1 MDTLFSHVSIVT
13 MDDRMSVWTDSF
25 LGVTDGK
32 ISYLGKKAPEEQP
45 QTIIDGSG
53 MVLMPGLINC
63 HTHLPM
69 TILRGYADDL
79 KLQEWLNDYIFPR
92 EAHLDD
98 RAVKAA
104 AQLAIAECLRFGVTS
119 VSDMYDHCD
128 AICEAVAESGIKA
141 NISRGMT
148 MFLGDEFDFEKFP
161 ACQELVALRDKWQGY
176 DNGRIKIEASVHAE
190 YTSTYQLWDA
200 LAEFAIN
207 EKLGMQVHL
216 SETKREHDECVEK
229 YGLTPA
235 QLLDCHHLFD
245 VPTVAAH
252 CVWLT
257 EEDMRLLA
265 KRHVSAAHCPV
276 SNLKLASG
284 ICPTKRFVDEGI
296 TMAIGTDGP
305 ASNNCL
311 DMFREMFL
319 TTALAKV
326 REQDASAVDANAVLY
341 MATVGG
347 AKAMRLTDCETLTP
361 GSQADLI
368 VIDLNQP
375 NMQPINHISKNL
387 VYSGSKQ
394 NVILTMIAGNILY
407 ENGEFSVGTDP
418 QEIYAKAEEITQ
430 KLKNM

>member
-161 ACQELVALRDKWQGY
+161 ARSWSPCATS
-176 DNGRIKIEASVHAE
+176 GRAM
-190 YTSTYQLWDA
+190 T
-200 LAEFAIN
+200 
-207 EKLGMQVHL
+207 
-216 SETKREHDECVEK
+216 
-229 YGLTPA
+229 
-235 QLLDCHHLFD
+235 
-245 VPTVAAH
+245 
-252 CVWLT
+252 
-257 EEDMRLLA
+257 
-265 KRHVSAAHCPV
+265 
-276 SNLKLASG
+276 
-284 ICPTKRFVDEGI
+284 
-296 TMAIGTDGP
+296 TDGSKLKP
-305 ASNNCL
+305 PSTPSIPRPISCGTRWPSLPSTKSSACRCTSPRRSAS
-311 DMFREMFL
+311 M
-319 TTALAKV
+319 T
-326 REQDASAVDANAVLY
+326 SA
-341 MATVGG
+341 
-347 AKAMRLTDCETLTP
+347 
-361 GSQADLI
+361 
-368 VIDLNQP
+368 
-375 NMQPINHISKNL
+375 SKN
-387 VYSGSKQ
+387 
-394 NVILTMIAGNILY
+394 TA
-407 ENGEFSVGTDP
+407 
-418 QEIYAKAEEITQ
+418 
-430 KLKNM
+430 

>member
-69 TILRGYADDL
+69 AILRGYADDL
-79 KLQEWLNDYIFPR
+79 NLQDWLNDYIFPR

-104 AQLAIAECLRFGVTS
+104 AQLAIAECLRCGVTS

-128 AICEAVAESGIKA
+128 AICQAVAESGIKA

-284 ICPTKRFVDEGI
+284 C
-296 TMAIGTDGP
+296 
-305 ASNNCL
+305 
-311 DMFREMFL
+311 
-319 TTALAKV
+319 
-326 REQDASAVDANAVLY
+326 
-341 MATVGG
+341 
-347 AKAMRLTDCETLTP
+347 
-361 GSQADLI
+361 AD
-368 VIDLNQP
+368 V
-375 NMQPINHISKNL
+375 MGM
-387 VYSGSKQ
+387 V
-394 NVILTMIAGNILY
+394 
-407 ENGEFSVGTDP
+407 
-418 QEIYAKAEEITQ
+418 
-430 KLKNM
+430 